1 VAIEKV
7 GGSSG
12 VVVGDTPW
20 DARAAEAVGM
30 PCVLL
35 RTGGFCDEDL
45 RREHPVVALLDT
57 PGDLARD
64 LGPLLR

>member
-1 VAIEKV
+1 
-7 GGSSG
+7 
-12 VVVGDTPW
+12 
-20 DARAAEAVGM
+20 
-30 PCVLL
+30 VLL

-64 LGPLLR
+64 LGPLRR